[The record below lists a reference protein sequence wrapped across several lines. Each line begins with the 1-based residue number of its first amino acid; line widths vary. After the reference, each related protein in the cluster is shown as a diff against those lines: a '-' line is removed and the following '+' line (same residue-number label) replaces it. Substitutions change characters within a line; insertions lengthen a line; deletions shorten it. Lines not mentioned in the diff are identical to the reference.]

1 MEKKIKK
8 LFLGKNIKD
17 NLFEVCMTRFEILD
31 PYKRSINKKKK
42 STDRYHLS
50 VDFVKYFKK
59 MDVYSKKEK
68 CTFPYFLCC
77 TKFGCSSK
85 EMLDGCSKTKFPPSS
100 NH

>member
-1 MEKKIKK
+1 MLYIFILNKI
-8 LFLGKNIKD
+8 NNA
-17 NLFEVCMTRFEILD
+17 NLIRL
-31 PYKRSINKKKK
+31 SINKKKK

-59 MDVYSKKEK
+59 MYVYSKKEK

-85 EMLDGCSKTKFPPSS
+85 EMLEGCSKTKFPPSS

>member
-1 MEKKIKK
+1 MLYIFILNKI
-8 LFLGKNIKD
+8 ND
-17 NLFEVCMTRFEILD
+17 ANLIRL
-31 PYKRSINKKKK
+31 SINKKKK

-85 EMLDGCSKTKFPPSS
+85 EMLEGCSKTKFPPSS